1 MTGYT
6 KGLTRLGLLL
16 SGLFLMAPVGFA
28 QNCQVFEREMET
40 LFMNHEAQTPVP
52 KQELERIRA
61 RCPEPTRKML
71 LIYYFFRA
79 VDAYQSPDL
88 TDLEAYQQA
97 VSFYNRSAENFLLLT
112 NYELEDPFFETF
124 YSRAAEFETA
134 IQDLAYD
141 AGLNSRYSNPSNTPV
156 TIVSGYAAQTNYTSA
171 NASTRGGRSGY
182 REPAPTQHSYE
193 VDWSRENVL
202 LPSRTDIEST
212 RSTARMASSGHR
224 DWELSNDSGF
234 RGNNSMTQ
242 RTGSNARTPYQPTRR
257 IDSYTGV
264 QLVGSLNHID
274 PVGYLRFSRSAA
286 NPANRASMRTNN
298 GVTRSATPTP
308 NPNELWSY
316 KYVTQ
321 AYGSSAN
328 ARTRGGDEAAPVTE
342 GVNVN
347 PTIFVNVGNRIPLTN
362 RPGKS
367 SPEISTLT
375 YGEAV
380 YRISNVAPS
389 FQQGEQY
396 VQVQT
401 INGQVGWLPKA
412 MLVEDGRVA
421 VVVYPVPATTSE
433 GESVPFFPG
442 EPIVLAKYQHEQ
454 ALVIGENGTK
464 TGWVRD
470 LAALSISEED
480 MEIADMIRT
489 AMSHTS
495 IYARRASL
503 LDLQRHPYYS
513 QSPLAEYVDRLVME
527 EAQKQ

>member
-1 MTGYT
+1 MNGCT
-6 KGLTRLGLLL
+6 KGLMSLGILLMAFLLL
-16 SGLFLMAPVGFA
+16 APSGFA
-28 QNCQVFEREMET
+28 QNCRVFEREMET

-61 RCPEPTRKML
+61 RCAEPSRKML

-88 TDLEAYQQA
+88 TDREAYDRS
-97 VSFYNRSAENFLLLT
+97 VSYYNRSAENFLLLT

-134 IQDLAYD
+134 IQDLAYE
-141 AGLNSRYSNPSNTPV
+141 AGLNSRYRNTTGTPV
-156 TIVSGYAAQTNYTSA
+156 TIVGSYAAQANYASA
-171 NASTRGGRSGY
+171 NSRTRGNSGY
-182 REPAPTQHSYE
+182 REPAPAQRSYD

-212 RSTARMASSGHR
+212 RSNARMASSGAQ

-234 RGNNSMTQ
+234 RGNSNMNQ
-242 RTGSNARTPYQPTRR
+242 RTRSNARTPYQQTRS
-257 IDSYTGV
+257 IDSYAGV
-264 QLVGSLNHID
+264 QLVGSLNNID
-274 PVGYLRFSRSAA
+274 PVSYLRFSRSAV
-286 NPANRASMRTNN
+286 NPANTSAMRTRN
-298 GVTRSATPTP
+298 GATRSASSAP

-316 KYVTQ
+316 NYVSQ
-321 AYGSSAN
+321 DYEAVVN
-328 ARTRGGDEAAPVTE
+328 ARTRGTTPAQPTNET
-342 GVNVN
+342 VNVN
-347 PTIFVNVGNRIPLTN
+347 PTIFVNVANQVPLTN

-367 SPEISTLT
+367 SPEISQLG

-380 YRISNVAPS
+380 YRVSNVAPS

-401 INGQVGWLPKA
+401 VNGQVGWLPKA
-412 MLVEDGRVA
+412 MLVEDGRLG
-421 VVVYPVPATTSE
+421 VVIHPVNGTTSD
-433 GESVPFFPG
+433 GSAVTFYPG
-442 EPIVLAKYQHEQ
+442 EPIVLAKYQNEQ
-454 ALVIGENGTK
+454 ALVIGENSTK
-464 TGWVRD
+464 AGWVGD

-503 LDLQRHPYYS
+503 LDIQRHPYYS
-513 QSPLAEYVDRLVME
+513 QSPLADLVDRLVAE
-527 EAQKQ
+527 EAQRQ